1 MSLICLISKEW
12 PTKEEDWINLV
23 QKYWN
28 EKEKEQQRLKDV
40 LNDINNAMKQVYE
53 WSLSISVIFYV

>member
-1 MSLICLISKEW
+1 MPLISKEW